1 VGCYAVIYLGFM
13 PENPF
18 GSAGYSVIIAS
29 IVMVVV
35 TPLTKPMSPE
45 FVAEVFGDPSPSKNP
60 APTYASTALDDQE
73 KGRGATSV

>member
-1 VGCYAVIYLGFM
+1 M

-35 TPLTKPMSPE
+35 TPLTKPMPPE
-45 FVAEVFGDPSPSKNP
+45 FVAEVFGDPSPARNH
-60 APTYASTALDDQE
+60 APTYASTALEDPE
-73 KGRGATSV
+73 TERGATST